1 MAYSTRVAQSSLGDN
16 SLDENPPRDPRN
28 GNTDGLTPTSTYTG
42 PRTVEALLG
51 HCIDHVLSEVLGT
64 KARESIYDYMARNY
78 GVAREDIPTN
88 MSKFFALTG
97 EAFGSGSRTIAHCIV
112 RQMWQELGWT
122 FTDTPGLEFW
132 DYLEIARA
140 RMARETVGIAK
151 VSLTTSER
159 LSSQ

>member
-1 MAYSTRVAQSSLGDN
+1 
-16 SLDENPPRDPRN
+16 LDENPLRDPRN
-28 GNTDGLTPTSTYTG
+28 GNTVGLAPASTYAG
-42 PRTVEALLG
+42 ARTVEALLG
-51 HCIDHVLSEVLGT
+51 HCIDLVLSEVLGA
-64 KARESIYDYMARNY
+64 KARESIYDYMLRNY

-88 MSKFFALTG
+88 MSKFFALAG

-112 RQMWQELGWT
+112 RRMWQEQGWA

-132 DYLEIARA
+132 DYVEIARV
-140 RMARETVGIAK
+140 RMARETIGIAK